1 MADLSA
7 EGIAKTGKN
16 SQQGY
21 AFRGIDQVY
30 NTLSSVLSKHGLLM
44 LPKALSRECV
54 ERQTKSGGA
63 LFYSTVHMEFTL
75 VAAEDGSQHIIQTY
89 GEAMDS
95 ADKSTN
101 KAMSAAYKYAAM
113 QAFCIP
119 TEGDNDA
126 DATTHVVAPRQAP
139 QNGLGTEPRDTG
151 PGSIDGKDWYGCTG
165 PGLSPAEAKRQG
177 LDKDMDEIRHAI
189 RDTPTKDT
197 LRDLCTQSKASI
209 SVMPKAWRT
218 TLRDEAD
225 TRLAELDPK

>member
-1 MADLSA
+1 MTTTPKVYAAIAAVMADLSA

-126 DATTHVVAPRQAP
+126 DGTTHEVAPVGRSPAKVEAAKAGIVSLTTMEAHAAWPKVNAAMLEDMQADDHNDVVAMWKARAA
-139 QNGLGTEPRDTG
+139 T
-151 PGSIDGKDWYGCTG
+151 IK
-165 PGLSPAEAKRQG
+165 AMEA
-177 LDKDMDEIRHAI
+177 
-189 RDTPTKDT
+189 
-197 LRDLCTQSKASI
+197 TQ
-209 SVMPKAWRT
+209 
-218 TLRDEAD
+218 
-225 TRLAELDPK
+225 